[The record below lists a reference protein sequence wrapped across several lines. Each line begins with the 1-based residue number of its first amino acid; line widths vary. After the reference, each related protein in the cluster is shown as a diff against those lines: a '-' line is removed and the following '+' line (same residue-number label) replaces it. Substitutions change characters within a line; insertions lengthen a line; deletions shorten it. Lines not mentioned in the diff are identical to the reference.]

1 MQKKPIENSKSET
14 DQPPSSF
21 FTRAVNFLYE
31 RFGTRLLK
39 NKNELIDIFDEAQ
52 ESGLMDEEARDTMQ
66 RVLQVSDLKVSDIA
80 IPFAQMVVVES
91 AMTLDQTLDV
101 MVESAHSRF
110 PVLNSERDKVV
121 GILLA
126 KEMLRFFDRED
137 DDSFDLLELL
147 RDPVFVPESKRVN
160 VLLAEFRQ
168 RRNHMAIVIDEYGAV
183 SGLVTI
189 EDVLEQIVGEIDD
202 EYDFEDDE
210 QLMIRKSSK
219 EGYVIKAVLSVD
231 DFNEYFKS
239 SLSHER
245 ADTMGGLL
253 SQELGRV
260 PEVGDSLEVNHI
272 RFEVINADSRRVHL
286 VRVFPSN

>member
-1 MQKKPIENSKSET
+1 MENQQSEAE
-14 DQPPSSF
+14 QPPSSL
-21 FTRAVNFLYE
+21 FTRTVNYLYE

-39 NKNELIDIFDEAQ
+39 NKKELITIFDEAQ

-66 RVLQVSDLKVSDIA
+66 RVLQVSDLQVRDIT
-80 IPFAQMVVVES
+80 IPSAQMVVVEND
-91 AMTLDQTLDV
+91 MTLDATLDV

-110 PVLNSERDKVV
+110 PVMNTERDKVV

-137 DDSFDLLELL
+137 DESFDLSELL
-147 RDPVFVPESKRVN
+147 REPVFVPESKRVN

-168 RRNHMAIVIDEYGAV
+168 ERNHMAIVIDEYGAV

-210 QLMIRKSSK
+210 QSMIRKSST
-219 EGYVIKAVLSVD
+219 EGYVIKAVLHID
-231 DFNEYFKS
+231 EFNEYFKTN
-239 SLSHER
+239 LQHER

-253 SQELGRV
+253 SQKLGRV
-260 PEVGDSLEVNHI
+260 PAVGDTMEIGDV

-286 VRVFPSN
+286 VRVFQQH

>member
-1 MQKKPIENSKSET
+1 
-14 DQPPSSF
+14 
-21 FTRAVNFLYE
+21 
-31 RFGTRLLK
+31 
-39 NKNELIDIFDEAQ
+39 
-52 ESGLMDEEARDTMQ
+52 
-66 RVLQVSDLKVSDIA
+66 
-80 IPFAQMVVVES
+80 
-91 AMTLDQTLDV
+91 
-101 MVESAHSRF
+101 
-110 PVLNSERDKVV
+110 
-121 GILLA
+121 
-126 KEMLRFFDRED
+126 
-137 DDSFDLLELL
+137 
-147 RDPVFVPESKRVN
+147 
-160 VLLAEFRQ
+160 
-168 RRNHMAIVIDEYGAV
+168 MAIVIDEYGAV

-239 SLSHER
+239 NLSHER

-260 PEVGDSLEVNHI
+260 PEVGDSLEVNQI

-286 VRVFPSN
+286 VRVFPSK

>member
-1 MQKKPIENSKSET
+1 MENQHSEPE
-14 DQPPSSF
+14 QPPSSL
-21 FTRAVNFLYE
+21 FTRTVNYLYE

-39 NKNELIDIFDEAQ
+39 NKKELITIFDEAQ

-66 RVLQVSDLKVSDIA
+66 RVLQVADLTVRDIT
-80 IPFAQMVVVES
+80 IPFSQMVIVES
-91 AMTLDQTLDV
+91 GMSLDTTLDV
-101 MVESAHSRF
+101 LVESAHSRF
-110 PVLNSERDKVV
+110 PVLNPERDKVV

-137 DDSFDLLELL
+137 DESFDLSELL
-147 RDPVFVPESKRVN
+147 REPVFVPESKRVN

-202 EYDFEDDE
+202 EYDFDDDE
-210 QLMIRKSSK
+210 QSMIRKSSK
-219 EGYVIKAVLSVD
+219 EGYVIKAVLNIE
-231 DFNEYFKS
+231 DFNEHFKTK
-239 SLSHER
+239 LAHER
-245 ADTMGGLL
+245 ADTMGGLI
-253 SQELGRV
+253 SQKLGRV
-260 PEVGDSLEVNHI
+260 PAVGDIVEIDTI

-286 VRVFPSN
+286 VRVFPQT

>member
-1 MQKKPIENSKSET
+1 MENQHSEPE
-14 DQPPSSF
+14 QPPSSL
-21 FTRAVNFLYE
+21 FTRTVNYLYE

-39 NKNELIDIFDEAQ
+39 NKKELITIFDEAQ

-66 RVLQVSDLKVSDIA
+66 RVLQVADLTVRDIT
-80 IPFAQMVVVES
+80 IPFSQMVIVES
-91 AMTLDQTLDV
+91 GMSLDRTLDV

-110 PVLNSERDKVV
+110 PVLNPERDKVE

-137 DDSFDLLELL
+137 DESFDLSELL
-147 RDPVFVPESKRVN
+147 REPVFVPESKRVN

-202 EYDFEDDE
+202 EYDFDDDE
-210 QLMIRKSSK
+210 QSMIRKSSK
-219 EGYVIKAVLSVD
+219 EGYVIKAVLNIE
-231 DFNEYFKS
+231 DFNEYFKTT
-239 SLSHER
+239 LTHER
-245 ADTMGGLL
+245 ADTMGGLI
-253 SQELGRV
+253 SQKLGRV
-260 PEVGDSLEVNHI
+260 PAVGDSLEIDTI

-286 VRVFPSN
+286 VRVFPQSA

>member
-1 MQKKPIENSKSET
+1 MENQHSEPE
-14 DQPPSSF
+14 QPPSSL
-21 FTRAVNFLYE
+21 FTRTVNYLYE

-39 NKNELIDIFDEAQ
+39 NKKELITIFDEAQ

-66 RVLQVSDLKVSDIA
+66 RVLQVADLTVRDIT
-80 IPFAQMVVVES
+80 IPFSQMVIVES
-91 AMTLDQTLDV
+91 GMSLDTTLDV
-101 MVESAHSRF
+101 LVESAHSRF
-110 PVLNSERDKVV
+110 PVLNPERDKVV

-137 DDSFDLLELL
+137 DESFDLSELL
-147 RDPVFVPESKRVN
+147 REPVFVPESKRVN

-202 EYDFEDDE
+202 EYDFDDDE
-210 QLMIRKSSK
+210 QSMIRKSSK
-219 EGYVIKAVLSVD
+219 EGYVIKAVLNIE
-231 DFNEYFKS
+231 DFNEHFKTK
-239 SLSHER
+239 LIHER
-245 ADTMGGLL
+245 ADTMGGLI
-253 SQELGRV
+253 SQKLGRV
-260 PEVGDSLEVNHI
+260 PAVGDTVEIDTI

-286 VRVFPSN
+286 VRVFPQT

>member
-1 MQKKPIENSKSET
+1 MNKKNSET
-14 DQPPSSF
+14 DQPPSSL
-21 FTRAVNFLYE
+21 FTRTVNFLYE

-39 NKNELIDIFDEAQ
+39 NKNELITIFDEAQ

-66 RVLQVSDLKVSDIA
+66 RVLQVSDLKVRDIT
-80 IPFAQMVVVES
+80 IPFSQMVVVES

-110 PVLNSERDKVV
+110 PVLSPERDKVV

-137 DDSFDLLELL
+137 DESFDLFEML
-147 RDPVFVPESKRVN
+147 REPVFVPESKRVN
-160 VLLAEFRQ
+160 VLLADFRQ

-202 EYDFEDDE
+202 EYDFDDDE

-219 EGYVIKAVLSVD
+219 EGYVIKAVLNVD
-231 DFNEYFKS
+231 DFNEYFKTK
-239 SLSHER
+239 LIHDK

-260 PEVGDSLEVNHI
+260 PEVGDSIEIESI

-286 VRVFPSN
+286 VRVFPPSNT

>member
-1 MQKKPIENSKSET
+1 MENQHSEPE
-14 DQPPSSF
+14 QPPSSL
-21 FTRAVNFLYE
+21 FTRTVNYLYE

-39 NKNELIDIFDEAQ
+39 NKKELITIFDEAQ

-66 RVLQVSDLKVSDIA
+66 RVLQVADLTVRDIT
-80 IPFAQMVVVES
+80 IPFSQMVIVES
-91 AMTLDQTLDV
+91 GMSLDTTLDV
-101 MVESAHSRF
+101 LVESAHSRF
-110 PVLNSERDKVV
+110 PVLNPERDKVV

-137 DDSFDLLELL
+137 DESFDLSELL
-147 RDPVFVPESKRVN
+147 REPVFVPESKRVN

-202 EYDFEDDE
+202 EYDFDDDE
-210 QLMIRKSSK
+210 QSMIRKSSK
-219 EGYVIKAVLSVD
+219 EGYVIKAVLNIE
-231 DFNEYFKS
+231 DFNDYFKTQ
-239 SLSHER
+239 LTHER
-245 ADTMGGLL
+245 ADTMGGLI
-253 SQELGRV
+253 SQKLGRV
-260 PEVGDSLEVNHI
+260 PAVGDTVEIDTI

-286 VRVFPSN
+286 VRVFPQT

>member
-1 MQKKPIENSKSET
+1 MENQHSEPE
-14 DQPPSSF
+14 QPPSSL
-21 FTRAVNFLYE
+21 FTRTVNYLYE

-39 NKNELIDIFDEAQ
+39 NKKELITIFDEAQ

-66 RVLQVSDLKVSDIA
+66 RVLQVADLTVRDIT
-80 IPFAQMVVVES
+80 IPFSQMVIVES
-91 AMTLDQTLDV
+91 GMSLDTTLDV
-101 MVESAHSRF
+101 LVESAHSRF
-110 PVLNSERDKVV
+110 PVLNPERDKVV

-137 DDSFDLLELL
+137 DESFDLSELL
-147 RDPVFVPESKRVN
+147 REPVFVPESKRVN

-202 EYDFEDDE
+202 EYDFDDDE
-210 QLMIRKSSK
+210 QSMIRKSSK
-219 EGYVIKAVLSVD
+219 EGYVIKAVLNIE
-231 DFNEYFKS
+231 DFNEHFKTK
-239 SLSHER
+239 LTHER
-245 ADTMGGLL
+245 ADTMGGLI
-253 SQELGRV
+253 SQKLGRV
-260 PEVGDSLEVNHI
+260 PAVGDTVEIDTI

-286 VRVFPSN
+286 VRVFPQT

>member
-1 MQKKPIENSKSET
+1 MENQHSET
-14 DQPPSSF
+14 EKPPSSL
-21 FTRAVNFLYE
+21 FTRTVNFLYE

-39 NKNELIDIFDEAQ
+39 NKKELITIFDEAQ
-52 ESGLMDEEARDTMQ
+52 ESGLMDVEARDTMQ
-66 RVLQVSDLKVSDIA
+66 RVLQVSDLKVRDIA
-80 IPFAQMVVVES
+80 IPFAQVVVVES
-91 AMTLDQTLDV
+91 DMSLDQTLDV

-110 PVLNSERDKVV
+110 PVMNSEKDAVV

-137 DDSFDLLELL
+137 DESFDLSELL
-147 RDPVFVPESKRVN
+147 REPVFVPESKRVN
-160 VLLAEFRQ
+160 ILLAEFRQ
-168 RRNHMAIVIDEYGAV
+168 KRNHMAIVIDEYGAV

-210 QLMIRKSSK
+210 QSMIRKSSQ
-219 EGYVIKAVLSVD
+219 EGYVIKAVLNIE
-231 DFNEYFKS
+231 DFNEHFKCN
-239 SLSHER
+239 LTHER
-245 ADTMGGLL
+245 ADTMGGLI

-260 PEVGDSLEVNHI
+260 PEVGDTFELDKF

-286 VRVFPSN
+286 VRVFPQG

>member
-1 MQKKPIENSKSET
+1 MEHNNSEAE
-14 DQPPSSF
+14 QPPSNL
-21 FTRAVNFLYE
+21 FTRTVNFLYE

-39 NKNELIDIFDEAQ
+39 NKKELITIFDEAQ

-66 RVLQVSDLKVSDIA
+66 RVLQVSDLTVRDITS
-80 IPFAQMVVVES
+80 PFPQMVVVES
-91 AMTLDQTLDV
+91 DMSLDATLDV

-110 PVLNSERDKVV
+110 PVLNSERDKVE

-126 KEMLRFFDRED
+126 KELLRFFDRED
-137 DDSFDLLELL
+137 DESFDLSELL
-147 RDPVFVPESKRVN
+147 REPVFVPETKRVN

-168 RRNHMAIVIDEYGAV
+168 KRSHMAIVIDEYGSV

-202 EYDFEDDE
+202 EYDFGDDDE
-210 QLMIRKSSK
+210 SMIRKSSK
-219 EGYVIKAVLSVD
+219 EGYVIKAILNIE
-231 DFNEYFKS
+231 DFNEYFDTQF
-239 SLSHER
+239 SHVR
-245 ADTMGGLL
+245 ADTMGGLI

-260 PEVGDSLEVNHI
+260 PEVGDSMEIDGV

-286 VRVFPSN
+286 VRVFPPTG

>member
-1 MQKKPIENSKSET
+1 MENKHSEAE
-14 DQPPSSF
+14 QPPSSL
-21 FTRAVNFLYE
+21 FTRTVNYLYE

-39 NKNELIDIFDEAQ
+39 NKKELITIFDEAQ

-66 RVLQVSDLKVSDIA
+66 RVLQVSDLTVRDIT
-80 IPFAQMVVVES
+80 IPFSQMVVVES
-91 AMTLDQTLDV
+91 GMSLDVTLDI

-110 PVLNSERDKVV
+110 PVLNSERDKVE

-137 DDSFDLLELL
+137 DESFDLSELL
-147 RDPVFVPESKRVN
+147 REPVFVPETKRVN

-168 RRNHMAIVIDEYGAV
+168 KRNHMAIVIDEYGSV

-202 EYDFEDDE
+202 EYDFGDDDE
-210 QLMIRKSSK
+210 SMIRKSSK
-219 EGYVIKAVLSVD
+219 EGYVIKAILNID
-231 DFNEYFKS
+231 DFNEYFKTQ
-239 SLSHER
+239 LNHDR
-245 ADTMGGLL
+245 ADTMGGLI

-260 PEVGDSLEVNHI
+260 PEVGDSMEIDNV

-286 VRVFPSN
+286 VRVFPPAS